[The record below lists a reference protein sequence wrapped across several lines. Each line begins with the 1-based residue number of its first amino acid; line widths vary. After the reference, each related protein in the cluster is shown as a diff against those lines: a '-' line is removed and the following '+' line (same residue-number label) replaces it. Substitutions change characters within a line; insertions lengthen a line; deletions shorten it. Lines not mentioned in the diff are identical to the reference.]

1 VQVGDQRLML
11 ALRIQHDGLV
21 AHGSAGV
28 QEHAKQ
34 RQDRCYA
41 TQHFA
46 HPFT

>member
-21 AHGSAGV
+21 AHGSARV

-34 RQDRCYA
+34 RQDR
-41 TQHFA
+41 
-46 HPFT
+46 